1 MPNSIR
7 GTSKKTDD
15 VLPDIDIEVEI
26 DVLSLALLP
35 RRLGL

>member
-15 VLPDIDIEVEI
+15 ELPYIDIEVEI
-26 DVLSLALLP
+26 DVLAFALL
-35 RRLGL
+35 RRKLGL